1 VFGRTIRYVFAMRII
16 PPNFS
21 RETVAAI
28 DATLDC
34 VVRDNGVR
42 IPLAIESG
50 SRAWGFPSPDS
61 DYDCR
66 FVFVRNEDAYLSL
79 LSPRDVIETPLIGD
93 LDINGWDLGKA
104 LRLMLK
110 GNAVILE
117 WLRSPVVYR
126 GDESFRDAFLAL
138 AQRHAERRLI
148 GRHYLHLG
156 ERQARTYF
164 GDGKSIAVKKLFYA
178 LRPAAALRWMR
189 LHPNDTVPPMHFPTL
204 IADCSPPADVAA
216 ITKDLLLRK
225 AETHEMGEGP
235 LPDAITRFVEGE
247 FAEARTEF
255 EGGTVRISKTARVE
269 ADHFFRSAVRCP

>member
-1 VFGRTIRYVFAMRII
+1 MRSI
-16 PPNFS
+16 PSDFS
-21 RETVAAI
+21 RETVTAI
-28 DATLDC
+28 DATLDR
-34 VVRDNGVR
+34 VVRDDGVR

-66 FVFVRNEDAYLSL
+66 FIFVRNEDAYLSL
-79 LSPRDVIETPLIGD
+79 TAPRDVIETPLIGD

-117 WLRSPVVYR
+117 WLRSPVIYR
-126 GDESFRDAFLAL
+126 GDESFREAFLSL
-138 AQRHAERRLI
+138 AQSHAERQLI

-164 GDGKSIAVKKLFYA
+164 GDGKSVAVKKLFYA

-189 LHPNDTVPPMHFPTL
+189 LHPNDAVPPMHFPTL
-204 IADCSPPADVAA
+204 MADCAPPADVTAV
-216 ITKDLLLRK
+216 TKELLVRK
-225 AETHEMGEGP
+225 AETREMGEGP
-235 LPDAITRFVEGE
+235 LPVAIARFVEGE
-247 FAEARTEF
+247 FAEARAEF
-255 EGGTVRISKTARVE
+255 EGGTVRISKTARIE
-269 ADHFFRSAVRCP
+269 ADHFFRSIVRNL